1 MDFFNEIL
9 DIFKFNNAQKR
20 SALDDFNSF
29 IKPRV
34 AQELILLLPQTSLK
48 KAQEVE
54 NHESTEG
61 QKKIA
66 SIITQNLSRE
76 KIEEVEK
83 AIVGQ
88 TIIEYI
94 NFMFKDAN
102 LEQQTRA
109 KEVFTKHG
117 IQI

>member
-9 DIFKFNNAQKR
+9 DIFKFNDAQKR
-20 SALDDFNSF
+20 SALEDFNSF

-34 AQELILLLPQTSLK
+34 AQELILLLPQTSIK
-48 KAQEVE
+48 EVHGVE
-54 NHESTEG
+54 NPESTDG

-94 NFMFKDAN
+94 NFMFKDATP
-102 LEQQTRA
+102 EQQSRA